1 MTEKQRALYLL
12 KRLYPLELTEV
23 IAFMSKILADR
34 QMDSKVADLSYSS
47 KDISE
52 RILER
57 VDKLREEC
65 AKYPVEDLE
74 TARYAVLSKK
84 YPQYFE

>member
-1 MTEKQRALYLL
+1 MTEKQRALYLM
-12 KRLYPLELTEV
+12 KRLYPKELSEV

-47 KDISE
+47 KDLFE
-52 RILER
+52 RFVQKCDR
-57 VDKLREEC
+57 LRKEC

-74 TARYAVLSKK
+74 TARHAVLSKK
-84 YPQYFE
+84 YPEYF